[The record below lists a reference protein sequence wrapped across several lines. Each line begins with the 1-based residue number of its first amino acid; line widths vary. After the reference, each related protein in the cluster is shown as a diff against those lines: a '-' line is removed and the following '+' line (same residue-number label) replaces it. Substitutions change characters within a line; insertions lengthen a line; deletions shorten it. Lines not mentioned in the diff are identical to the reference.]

1 MKVDPVVNAYA
12 ESLFRLA
19 TAEEMAD
26 RVEEELHE
34 LERLY
39 ESNPDF
45 KEFIYNPR
53 VKTEGKK
60 DALEELF
67 GEKLSRVTL
76 NQVNLI
82 VDQERGRM
90 LPKIAEEY
98 YRLASEARAK
108 VTAEV
113 VTAVP
118 ISESSL
124 QKLGEALSKLTKKEV
139 YMRTRVD
146 ESIVGG
152 AIVKVGDKV
161 LDGSVRS
168 KLNQLKK
175 QMVVV

>member
-1 MKVDPVVNAYA
+1 MKVDPIVSAYA

-19 TAEEMAD
+19 SAEEMAD

-39 ESNPDF
+39 QSNPEM
-45 KEFIYNPR
+45 KEFVNNPGIR
-53 VKTEGKK
+53 AEGKK
-60 DALEELF
+60 DALAELL
-67 GEKLSRVTL
+67 GDKLSRVTL
-76 NQVNLI
+76 NHMYLLI
-82 VDQERGRM
+82 DQERGRM
-90 LPKIAEEY
+90 LPKVAEEY

-118 ISESSL
+118 ISDDSRER
-124 QKLGEALSKLTKKEV
+124 LGAELRKLTQKDV
-139 YMRTRVD
+139 YLRARVD

-152 AIVKVGDKV
+152 AIVRVGDKV
-161 LDGSVRS
+161 LDGSVRN

-175 QMVVV
+175 LMVS

>member
-1 MKVDPVVNAYA
+1 MKADPIVSAYA
-12 ESLFRLA
+12 QSLFGLA
-19 TAEEMAD
+19 SAEEMTD

-39 ESNPDF
+39 QANPEM
-45 KEFIYNPR
+45 KEFINNPTIR
-53 VKTEGKK
+53 AEGKK
-60 DALEELF
+60 DALVELL
-67 GEKLSRVTL
+67 GDKLSRITL
-76 NQVNLI
+76 NHMYLL

-90 LPKIAEEY
+90 LPKVAEEF

-118 ISESSL
+118 IADSTRE
-124 QKLGEALSKLTKKEV
+124 QLGETLRRMTKKDV
-139 YMRTRVD
+139 YLRARVD
-146 ESIVGG
+146 DSILGG
-152 AIVKVGDKV
+152 AIVRVGDKV

-175 QMVVV
+175 QMLG

>member
-1 MKVDPVVNAYA
+1 MKVDPIVSAYA

-39 ESNPDF
+39 QTNPEM
-45 KEFIYNPR
+45 KEFVNNPR
-53 VKTEGKK
+53 IRAEGKK
-60 DALEELF
+60 DALAELL
-67 GEKLSRVTL
+67 GDKLSRIAL
-76 NQVNLI
+76 NQMHLLI
-82 VDQERGRM
+82 DLERGRM
-90 LPKIAEEY
+90 LPKVAEEY

-118 ISESSL
+118 ISDDSR
-124 QKLGEALSKLTKKEV
+124 KRLGDALTKLTKKDV
-139 YMRTRVD
+139 HLRARVD

-152 AIVKVGDKV
+152 AIVRVGDKV
-161 LDGSVRS
+161 LDGSVRN

-175 QMVVV
+175 LMAS